1 MGHFSVICDSSAKS
15 RQGSRATDS
24 MQPTV
29 QQYCVCAHR
38 TNVLTDQR
46 HIYIWKKKR
55 KKIWK
60 EGINKEKK
68 KSNSMSLSKGT
79 RMLPLAES
87 LVQEISLIPSTYAN
101 GKI

>member
-46 HIYIWKKKR
+46 HIYIYIYIYGKK
-55 KKIWK
+55 
-60 EGINKEKK
+60 KEKK
-68 KSNSMSLSKGT
+68 YGRK
-79 RMLPLAES
+79 E
-87 LVQEISLIPSTYAN
+87 
-101 GKI
+101 

>member
-46 HIYIWKKKR
+46 HIYIYIWK

-68 KSNSMSLSKGT
+68 KGNSMSLSKGT

>member
-1 MGHFSVICDSSAKS
+1 MIAVPKVGKVL
-15 RQGSRATDS
+15 G
-24 MQPTV
+24 
-29 QQYCVCAHR
+29 QQTLCNLLFNSIVCVH
-38 TNVLTDQR
+38 TEPMYLQTKDIY
-46 HIYIWKKKR
+46 IYIWK

-68 KSNSMSLSKGT
+68 KGNSMSLSKGT

>member
-1 MGHFSVICDSSAKS
+1 MICDSSAKS

-46 HIYIWKKKR
+46 HIYIYIYIWKKKKR

-68 KSNSMSLSKGT
+68 KGNSMSLSKGT
-79 RMLPLAES
+79 RMLPLAE
-87 LVQEISLIPSTYAN
+87 ISLIPSTYAN

>member
-46 HIYIWKKKR
+46 HIYIYIWE

-68 KSNSMSLSKGT
+68 KGNSMSLSKGT